1 MGWLSWLRRE
11 KPLHERLAEEGGLTT
26 LAPEPEPHDTRPRW
40 GEVGI
45 HGVHRPRRWDVVAT
59 AEAPD
64 LPGSRLQFVVLP
76 DGSLLV
82 DDQVGDA
89 DLAPLADAVETQLAP
104 PYRVEAARQ
113 NTDVWAVAARRI
125 EVVDLEQDVDGDELE
140 LAFSDGQRSL
150 HVDGRPAFGSLAA
163 LERIAGERSEE
174 YVVRGTRLDGDLWEI
189 SIAPL

>member
-11 KPLHERLAEEGGLTT
+11 RPLHERLADEGGLTT
-26 LAPEPEPHDTRPRW
+26 REYEPHDTRPRW

-45 HGVHRPRRWDVVAT
+45 HGVHRQRRWDVVAT
-59 AEAPD
+59 AEAPE

-82 DDQVGDA
+82 DDELPDA
-89 DLAPLADAVETQLAP
+89 ELAPLADAVEDELEP
-104 PYRVEAARQ
+104 PYRAEAARQ
-113 NTDVWAVAARRI
+113 SDDVWAVAARRI

-140 LAFSDGQRSL
+140 LAYSGAQRSL
-150 HVDGRPAFGSLAA
+150 HIDGRPAFGSVATLERLAA
-163 LERIAGERSEE
+163 ARFEE
-174 YVVRGTRLDGDLWEI
+174 YVVRGARLDGDLWEI